1 MIEKV
6 GCTLNIG
13 NVKAAEN
20 IKNNYYCPELMNYV
34 RETLLSTI
42 TLWSHLMWGDLS
54 RFSKLYKNAWCCEI
68 TESSTNGHVERYF
81 GMIKRPWETKVPIES
96 FLK

>member
-1 MIEKV
+1 MKVIEKV
-6 GCTLNIG
+6 GCALNIG

-20 IKNNYYCPELMNYV
+20 IKNKYYCRELMNYV

-42 TLWSHLMWGDLS
+42 TLWLHLMWGDLS

-68 TESSTNGHVERYF
+68 TESSTDGHVEDILGCLRDP
-81 GMIKRPWETKVPIES
+81 GRQR
-96 FLK
+96 FL